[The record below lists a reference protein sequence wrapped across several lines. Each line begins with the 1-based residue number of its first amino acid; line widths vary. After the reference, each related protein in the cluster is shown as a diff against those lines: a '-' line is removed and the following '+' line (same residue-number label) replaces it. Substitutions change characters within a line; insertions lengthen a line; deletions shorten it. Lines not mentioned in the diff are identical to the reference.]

1 MRYMLLLKGEPRAGG
16 QPDDT
21 LVAALA
27 AYIGE
32 LVGAGILLAA
42 EGLHPSS
49 MGARIRFAGGG
60 HTVVDDPVGD
70 HGADSLAG
78 YLLIEVRS
86 REEAIAWATRC
97 PADQALEAGPSA
109 GIEVRRVFDLAA
121 AG

>member
-1 MRYMLLLKGEPRAGG
+1 MRYVLLLKGEPREGG
-16 QPDDT
+16 QPDVT

-27 AYIGE
+27 AYIEE

-60 HTVVDDPVGD
+60 HTVVDGPVAEA
-70 HGADSLAG
+70 ADTLAG

-86 REEAIAWATRC
+86 REEAIAWASRC
-97 PADQALEAGPSA
+97 PADQAVLAGPSA

>member
-1 MRYMLLLKGEPRAGG
+1 MRYVLLLKGEPLAGG
-16 QPDDT
+16 QPDET

-27 AYIGE
+27 AYLRE
-32 LVGAGILLAA
+32 LVAAGILLAA

-60 HTVVDDPVGD
+60 HTVVDGPVVEP
-70 HGADSLAG
+70 GADSLAA

-97 PADQALEAGPSA
+97 PADQALGAGPSA